1 MKAQHSPAKKQ
12 LIAGLLLGLPRQVS
26 EDEEEAETP
35 TAEAGGGGADA
46 GPPQPFI
53 LYMDSLA
60 SHSVTRIHKN
70 LVM

>member
-1 MKAQHSPAKKQ
+1 MS
-12 LIAGLLLGLPRQVS
+12 
-26 EDEEEAETP
+26 DDEEAETP
-35 TAEAGGGGADA
+35 TAEEAAAGSGGAAEATDA

-70 LVM
+70 LVMYVSTTTTPPYP